1 MPQGEG
7 GILMTLTQEHGG
19 CHVLPTEV
27 EAGYKRRLHEL
38 DARLFSSQR
47 HRYMVLFVLAAFTV
61 LLILS
66 LMGDWHFSVSA
77 LAVVPVIGIIFGV
90 REYVRY
96 CALSRQ
102 LALRCMFYERGLD
115 RLRGEWR
122 ALEVTGEEFARG
134 SHLYQFDLDVL
145 GDRSLFTLLCT
156 TRSQV
161 GATRLAAFLLDPVD
175 LEETKARQEAV
186 RELRGATALR
196 EEISLLGKY
205 QFQGCNAAA
214 LHHWLNTPELRV
226 HPTIPIFLFAC
237 GSAIL
242 LLAIL
247 CLAQFVSWMQILPI
261 LVPLVLAQAAV
272 SAPLFREIRSR
283 LRVLQ
288 SLKNEFSVL
297 QQGLRLLQWQSF
309 TSSKL
314 KGLVN
319 QSREANASL
328 QIRKLEHLLSGIV
341 QREKE
346 ILALPSLLTA
356 AGTQL
361 VLAVERWR
369 GANKDR
375 LKQWIDCWAELE
387 ALSAIACYAWE
398 HPDDVFPEFVSDAV
412 TFEAEGLGHPLLPSE
427 KCVGNDL
434 TLDAS
439 TRFCIL
445 SGSNMAG
452 KSTLLKAVGLNAVL
466 AHAGAPVRAK
476 RVRLSSFYVCGSN
489 SISDSLLDSKS
500 KFLAEAERLHAILQ
514 QTELER
520 PVLFIIDEILSGTNS
535 HDRRIACES
544 VVRALVAGGAMGIL
558 STHDLALTS
567 IADLPE
573 LSGMNRCMESDDPGN
588 PLNFDYRLKPG
599 PAHHSSALAIL
610 KMIGINTQELAAS
623 KGS

>member
-1 MPQGEG
+1 M
-7 GILMTLTQEHGG
+7 
-19 CHVLPTEV
+19 
-27 EAGYKRRLHEL
+27 
-38 DARLFSSQR
+38 
-47 HRYMVLFVLAAFTV
+47 
-61 LLILS
+61 
-66 LMGDWHFSVSA
+66 
-77 LAVVPVIGIIFGV
+77 IGIIFGV

-102 LALRCMFYERGLD
+102 LALRCMFYEHGMD

-134 SHLYQFDLDVL
+134 SHLYQFDLEVL

-156 TRSQV
+156 TRSQA
-161 GATRLAAFLLDPVD
+161 GATRLATFLLDPVD
-175 LEETKARQEAV
+175 LEEAKARQEAV

-226 HPTIPIFLFAC
+226 HPAIPIFLFVG

-247 CLAQFVSWMQILPI
+247 CLAQFVSCMQILPV

-297 QQGLRLLQWQSF
+297 QQGLQLLQRQSF

-319 QSREANASL
+319 QSREVDASL

-369 GANKDR
+369 EANKDR

-398 HPDDVFPEFVSDAV
+398 HPDDVFPELVSDAV

-434 TLDAS
+434 TLDES

-476 RVRLSSFYVCGSN
+476 RLRLSSFYLCGSN
-489 SISDSLLDSKS
+489 SISDSLLDGKS

-514 QTELER
+514 QT
-520 PVLFIIDEILSGTNS
+520 
-535 HDRRIACES
+535 
-544 VVRALVAGGAMGIL
+544 
-558 STHDLALTS
+558 
-567 IADLPE
+567 
-573 LSGMNRCMESDDPGN
+573 
-588 PLNFDYRLKPG
+588 
-599 PAHHSSALAIL
+599 
-610 KMIGINTQELAAS
+610 
-623 KGS
+623 

>member
-102 LALRCMFYERGLD
+102 LAHRCMFYERGLD

-122 ALEVTGEEFARG
+122 E
-134 SHLYQFDLDVL
+134 
-145 GDRSLFTLLCT
+145 
-156 TRSQV
+156 
-161 GATRLAAFLLDPVD
+161 

-272 SAPLFREIRSR
+272 SAPLSREIRSR
-283 LRVLQ
+283 LRVLR

-297 QQGLRLLQWQSF
+297 QQGLRLLQRQSF

-328 QIRKLEHLLSGIV
+328 QIRKLEHLLSGVV

-369 GANKDR
+369 EANK
-375 LKQWIDCWAELE
+375 
-387 ALSAIACYAWE
+387 
-398 HPDDVFPEFVSDAV
+398 
-412 TFEAEGLGHPLLPSE
+412 
-427 KCVGNDL
+427 
-434 TLDAS
+434 
-439 TRFCIL
+439 
-445 SGSNMAG
+445 
-452 KSTLLKAVGLNAVL
+452 
-466 AHAGAPVRAK
+466 
-476 RVRLSSFYVCGSN
+476 
-489 SISDSLLDSKS
+489 
-500 KFLAEAERLHAILQ
+500 
-514 QTELER
+514 
-520 PVLFIIDEILSGTNS
+520 
-535 HDRRIACES
+535 
-544 VVRALVAGGAMGIL
+544 
-558 STHDLALTS
+558 
-567 IADLPE
+567 
-573 LSGMNRCMESDDPGN
+573 
-588 PLNFDYRLKPG
+588 
-599 PAHHSSALAIL
+599 
-610 KMIGINTQELAAS
+610 IG
-623 KGS
+623 